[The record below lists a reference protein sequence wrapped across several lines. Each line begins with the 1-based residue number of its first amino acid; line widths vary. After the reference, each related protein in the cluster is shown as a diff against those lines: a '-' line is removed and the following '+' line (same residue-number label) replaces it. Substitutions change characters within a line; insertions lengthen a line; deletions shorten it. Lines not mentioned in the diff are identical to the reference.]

1 MADPTGRAF
10 IVRPFGKKSNASG
23 DDPIDFDKVDRK
35 LISKAL
41 EKVGLIGGTTVEFIQ
56 QGNIRTDMFRQL
68 LAADLVIADISI
80 HNANAF
86 YELGI
91 RHALRD
97 QYTVLIK
104 SKKRGD
110 PHVFDL
116 KADRY
121 LPYNPD
127 KPSAAV
133 DDLVKTIK
141 ATLKN
146 ESADSPVFHLLP
158 GLTSFDSSK
167 VVVVPLK
174 FRERVEQEAENQEEL
189 LKLCD
194 EIAGEAW
201 ATEGLRIIGCAQFDL
216 GHHEGSSKTW
226 ERIRAFDMFDVEAN
240 QKLATNYQKLGE
252 YKLSEQAAKRTL
264 ESSRLKDWDCAE
276 TYSLMASNDKTQWH
290 AVLESE
296 TDLIERQRKALTS
309 PFLEQS
315 YEFYRKGFEK
325 HRSHYYSGLNAVAM
339 LSIQIELAKLH
350 PDLWALKFDD
360 GRFAELDLE
369 KRSEHL
375 SKLIAATDLAIE
387 SSICNYPEDDW
398 ARISR
403 ADLMLLTSDSPEKV
417 KYHYEAC
424 AAVPAFNASS
434 LHRQLKIYQDLEV
447 FQKNVEAALETVPP
461 ADSPEPG

>member
-10 IVRPFGKKSNASG
+10 IIRPFGEKPNTLG
-23 DDPIDFDKVDRK
+23 DAPIDFDKIEK
-35 LISKAL
+35 ELISEAL
-41 EKVGLIGGTTVEFIQ
+41 AQVGLTGGTTGEFVQ

-91 RHALRD
+91 RHALRN
-97 QYTVLIK
+97 QYTVMIK
-104 SKKRGD
+104 SEVRGD

-127 KPSAAV
+127 DPAAAI

-141 ATLKN
+141 ATLQN
-146 ESADSPVFHLLP
+146 ESSDSPVFQLLP
-158 GLTSFDSSK
+158 GLTSFDPSQ

-174 FRERVEQEAENQEEL
+174 FREKVEQEAADREEL
-189 LKLCD
+189 LKLLGKV
-194 EIAGEAW
+194 AGEAW
-201 ATEGLRIIGCAQFDL
+201 ETEGLRIIGRAQFKL

-226 ERIRAFDMFDVEAN
+226 ERVREFDMFDLEAN

-252 YKLSEQAAKRTL
+252 FTLSEQAANRALKSIHL
-264 ESSRLKDWDCAE
+264 SDWESAE
-276 TYSLMASNDKTQWH
+276 TYSLIASNNKTQWH
-290 AVLESE
+290 ATLESE
-296 TDLIERQRKALTS
+296 SDLAKRQRKALAS

-315 YEFYRKGFEK
+315 FEFYRKGFER
-325 HRSHYYSGLNAVAM
+325 HRSHYYSGLNAIAM
-339 LSIQIELAKLH
+339 QSVKIELAKLH
-350 PDLWALKFDD
+350 PDQWALEFKNE
-360 GRFAELDLE
+360 RFAELDLE
-369 KRSEHL
+369 DRSEHL

-387 SSICNYPEDDW
+387 SSIRNYPEDEW

-403 ADLMLLTSDSPEKV
+403 ADLMLLASNNPDKV
-417 KYHYEAC
+417 KLNYEKC
-424 AAVPAFNASS
+424 AAIASFSATS
-434 LHRQLKIYQDLEV
+434 LRRQLKIYQDLAL
-447 FQKNVEAALETVPP
+447 FQDNVEAALEAVANHQAPN
-461 ADSPEPG
+461 G